1 MKQLFSNIDRP
12 LIFLMILG
20 VVSFCAT
27 AQTNIPSA
35 SSAATFFMEGN
46 MSDANSQYGALLSIE
61 PDQIEF
67 QYYYAVTC
75 TADSALRQEGIQRLL
90 ALDGKMA
97 SEGERLFFL
106 ALAYHHIEDFKQAAK
121 FFQRAISF
129 SNKKSEWLNEAVFR
143 LSQCEALQD
152 LESPTISVSHSSKNE
167 VELGD
172 FFRSIPTESTPF
184 RITLVPTAL
193 RSKLDKKRGWVS
205 PVVYDPESD
214 VIYFCS
220 YGNKGATGLDIY
232 MSKINPDG
240 SMSES
245 QRLPD
250 SINSAADE
258 INPVYHKETESIIFA
273 SDRASSLGGFDLF
286 SAKATAANGK
296 YGSAERLPRAW
307 NTSSNEYFLFP
318 ESNTLAN
325 GNLSGG
331 WLVSD
336 RSGHFSSAVLYRSH
350 AVSIAKLEPIEPQ
363 HQEDSEAD
371 SSIAINSPQPDSE
384 IREVVESE
392 NVMVAQADPIQEPVL
407 ATVNAAVLAP
417 VQTSELAIQVG
428 VFSSLPDAGF
438 LPENTDI
445 IVKTLPNGL
454 IKVFVG
460 PFVNEEERSKAKV
473 ELIAFGLEDV
483 FNATVIQTVDED
495 ADAEKEI
502 ELQSTPLIALE
513 GIQATDQ
520 LKGIWY
526 AVQIGAFSGEPT
538 QPMLA
543 MTKGNLFYEGLSSG
557 LKRWYTE
564 ASQSVSQTLE
574 MLPLL
579 IERGAREDA
588 FIVQLENG
596 KRIKIIAMNAI
607 DLERGNAQPK
617 ETVAS
622 VAPEAFYRVRI
633 ASFVNAIPA
642 IKAAALLRLGTLVTV
657 RSIEIAG
664 EKVYFTSKL
673 RFEDAKRAYD
683 LSVKEGFENAKIEKY
698 NE

>member
-20 VVSFCAT
+20 LVSFCAT
-27 AQTNIPSA
+27 AQNNIPSA
-35 SSAATFFMEGN
+35 SSAAAFFTEGD
-46 MSDANSQYGALLSIE
+46 MSEANRQYGALLSIE
-61 PDQIEF
+61 PDQLEF

-75 TADSALRQEGIQRLL
+75 TLDSALRQEGIQRLL

-106 ALAYHHIEDFKQAAK
+106 AQAYHHIEDFTQAAK
-121 FFQRAISF
+121 LFQRAIE
-129 SNKKSEWLNEAVFR
+129 NADKKSEWLNEAEFHLV
-143 LSQCEALQD
+143 QCEALQD
-152 LESPTISVSHSSKNE
+152 LEPPTISLSHASKNE
-167 VELGD
+167 VELSD

-205 PVVYDPESD
+205 PVVYNPEAD

-240 SMSES
+240 SLTES
-245 QRLPD
+245 QRLP
-250 SINSAADE
+250 NSVNSTSDE
-258 INPVYHKETESIIFA
+258 INPVYHSETESIIFA

-286 SAKATAANGK
+286 STKVISSNGK
-296 YGSAERLPRAW
+296 YRSPERLPRAW
-307 NTSSNEYFLFP
+307 NTASNEFFLFP
-318 ESNTLAN
+318 ESQTLAD

-350 AVSIAKLEPIEPQ
+350 ALSIVPLDPIDQ
-363 HQEDSEAD
+363 QGQEDSVED
-371 SSIAINSPQPDSE
+371 SPIAIQSTNPASE
-384 IREVVESE
+384 TKENLASE
-392 NVMVAQADPIQEPVL
+392 NVIVAQADPIQEPVL
-407 ATVNAAVLAP
+407 EPTNTPVIAP

-438 LPENTDI
+438 LPEDTDI

-473 ELIAFGLEDV
+473 DLIAFGLEDV

-495 ADAEKEI
+495 EEKEI
-502 ELQSTPLIALE
+502 ELQSKPLVALE
-513 GIQATDQ
+513 GIHPTNQ
-520 LKGIWY
+520 LPGIWY
-526 AVQIGAFSGEPT
+526 AVQIGAFSGEPS

-543 MTKGNLFYEGLSSG
+543 MTKGNVFYEVISDG

-564 ASQSVSQTLE
+564 ASRSVDQTLE
-574 MLPLL
+574 NLPIL
-579 IERGAREDA
+579 IQRGARNDA
-588 FIVQLENG
+588 FVVQLKDG
-596 KRIKIIAMNAI
+596 KRMKIMAMHSVTTEPG
-607 DLERGNAQPK
+607 DAQPT
-617 ETVAS
+617 ETEVAVAS
-622 VAPEAFYRVRI
+622 DAFYRVRI
-633 ASFVNAIPA
+633 ASFDNAIPA
-642 IKAAALLRLGTLVTV
+642 IEAAALLHLGTLVTV

-673 RFEDAKRAYD
+673 LFEEAKRAYD
-683 LSVKEGFENAKIEKY
+683 LSVKEGFENAKIERY

>member
-1 MKQLFSNIDRP
+1 
-12 LIFLMILG
+12 
-20 VVSFCAT
+20 
-27 AQTNIPSA
+27 
-35 SSAATFFMEGN
+35 

-307 NTSSNEYFLFP
+307 NTS
-318 ESNTLAN
+318 
-325 GNLSGG
+325 
-331 WLVSD
+331 
-336 RSGHFSSAVLYRSH
+336 
-350 AVSIAKLEPIEPQ
+350 
-363 HQEDSEAD
+363 
-371 SSIAINSPQPDSE
+371 
-384 IREVVESE
+384 
-392 NVMVAQADPIQEPVL
+392 
-407 ATVNAAVLAP
+407 
-417 VQTSELAIQVG
+417 
-428 VFSSLPDAGF
+428 
-438 LPENTDI
+438 
-445 IVKTLPNGL
+445 
-454 IKVFVG
+454 
-460 PFVNEEERSKAKV
+460 
-473 ELIAFGLEDV
+473 
-483 FNATVIQTVDED
+483 
-495 ADAEKEI
+495 
-502 ELQSTPLIALE
+502 
-513 GIQATDQ
+513 
-520 LKGIWY
+520 
-526 AVQIGAFSGEPT
+526 
-538 QPMLA
+538 
-543 MTKGNLFYEGLSSG
+543 
-557 LKRWYTE
+557 
-564 ASQSVSQTLE
+564 
-574 MLPLL
+574 
-579 IERGAREDA
+579 
-588 FIVQLENG
+588 
-596 KRIKIIAMNAI
+596 
-607 DLERGNAQPK
+607 
-617 ETVAS
+617 
-622 VAPEAFYRVRI
+622 
-633 ASFVNAIPA
+633 
-642 IKAAALLRLGTLVTV
+642 
-657 RSIEIAG
+657 
-664 EKVYFTSKL
+664 
-673 RFEDAKRAYD
+673 
-683 LSVKEGFENAKIEKY
+683 
-698 NE
+698 

>member
-1 MKQLFSNIDRP
+1 MKPLFSNIEISP
-12 LIFLMILG
+12 IFLMILG

-27 AQTNIPSA
+27 SQTNIPSS
-35 SSAATFFMEGN
+35 SSAAAFFMEGN
-46 MSDANSQYGALLSIE
+46 MSDANSQYAALLSIE

-121 FFQRAISF
+121 FFERAISF

-232 MSKINPDG
+232 ISKINPDG

-250 SINSAADE
+250 SINSAANE

-286 SAKATAANGK
+286 SAKATATNGK

-318 ESNTLAN
+318 ESNTLAD

-336 RSGHFSSAVLYRSH
+336 RSGHFSSAVLYRSN
-350 AVSIAKLEPIEPQ
+350 AVSNAKLEPIEPQ

-407 ATVNAAVLAP
+407 APVNAAVLVP

-438 LPENTDI
+438 LPENTNI

-460 PFVNEEERSKAKV
+460 PFVNEEERNKAKV

-495 ADAEKEI
+495 AEKEI
-502 ELQSTPLIALE
+502 ELQSTPLVALE

-543 MTKGNLFYEGLSSG
+543 MTKGNLFYEGLSNG

-617 ETVAS
+617 ETEAS

>member
-1 MKQLFSNIDRP
+1 M
-12 LIFLMILG
+12 
-20 VVSFCAT
+20 
-27 AQTNIPSA
+27 
-35 SSAATFFMEGN
+35 
-46 MSDANSQYGALLSIE
+46 
-61 PDQIEF
+61 
-67 QYYYAVTC
+67 
-75 TADSALRQEGIQRLL
+75 
-90 ALDGKMA
+90 
-97 SEGERLFFL
+97 
-106 ALAYHHIEDFKQAAK
+106 
-121 FFQRAISF
+121 
-129 SNKKSEWLNEAVFR
+129 
-143 LSQCEALQD
+143 
-152 LESPTISVSHSSKNE
+152 
-167 VELGD
+167 
-172 FFRSIPTESTPF
+172 
-184 RITLVPTAL
+184 
-193 RSKLDKKRGWVS
+193 
-205 PVVYDPESD
+205 
-214 VIYFCS
+214 
-220 YGNKGATGLDIY
+220 
-232 MSKINPDG
+232 
-240 SMSES
+240 
-245 QRLPD
+245 
-250 SINSAADE
+250 
-258 INPVYHKETESIIFA
+258 
-273 SDRASSLGGFDLF
+273 
-286 SAKATAANGK
+286 
-296 YGSAERLPRAW
+296 
-307 NTSSNEYFLFP
+307 
-318 ESNTLAN
+318 
-325 GNLSGG
+325 
-331 WLVSD
+331 
-336 RSGHFSSAVLYRSH
+336 
-350 AVSIAKLEPIEPQ
+350 
-363 HQEDSEAD
+363 
-371 SSIAINSPQPDSE
+371 
-384 IREVVESE
+384 ESE

-407 ATVNAAVLAP
+407 APVNAAVLAP

-495 ADAEKEI
+495 EEKEI

-538 QPMLA
+538 QPMLS